1 MGRMKEEFMQMKM
14 QEQSQ
19 EINTLT
25 DIAEQ
30 YHNNNQNNNKMTKKT
45 MQEKLKKQPEPI
57 VETRKEALRRLY
69 KRMV

>member
-30 YHNNNQNNNKMTKKT
+30 YHNNNQLNNNKMTKKT
-45 MQEKLKKQPEPI
+45 MQEKLKK
-57 VETRKEALRRLY
+57 TT
-69 KRMV
+69 